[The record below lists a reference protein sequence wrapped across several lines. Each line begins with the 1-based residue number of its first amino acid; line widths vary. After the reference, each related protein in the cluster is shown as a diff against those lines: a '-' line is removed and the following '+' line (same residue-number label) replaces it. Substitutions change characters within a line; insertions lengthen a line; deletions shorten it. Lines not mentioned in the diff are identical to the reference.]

1 MNHGPA
7 FQALWTKLRNEVRD
21 LQSKGYY
28 GDGNN
33 CPSRLY
39 RQPDNLVCYG
49 GYWSSGT
56 RLADSARMTGEGLEA
71 GDLPEYMVRIQLPNR
86 STH

>member
-1 MNHGPA
+1 MC
-7 FQALWTKLRNEVRD
+7 K
-21 LQSKGYY
+21 
-28 GDGNN
+28 
-33 CPSRLY
+33 PSI
-39 RQPDNLVCYG
+39 PTTDNLVCYV

-86 STH
+86 SMH